1 MNCAGYRTG
10 AATSRSQ
17 GSETEGN
24 RQPCRGVDPRASP
37 AATSGLVSDTV
48 RRNADLR
55 GRTVLAVFAHP
66 DDESLA
72 CGGTLARLSDLGATV
87 VLLCAS
93 RGELGFVSDPLLVPS
108 GNLGSIRTNE
118 LYAAARVLGLH
129 TVLVL
134 DHPDGY
140 LDVDIVATIRQ
151 FEPDAV
157 ITFDEDGL
165 YWHVD
170 HVGVHERTS
179 RIVSSLGDAA
189 PPLYYVTMKPGTM
202 CEVAHSAT
210 SKSWAPPH
218 AGLWSI
224 EPAAF
229 GAPPRA
235 PTFNIDARA
244 WVPRKL
250 AALQC
255 HRSQMGSVNPF
266 SLLDE
271 TDACEWLGIEC
282 FRRAPIA
289 GRETRLL
296 EQLAEPVP
304 SATARTAATAF

>member
-1 MNCAGYRTG
+1 
-10 AATSRSQ
+10 
-17 GSETEGN
+17 
-24 RQPCRGVDPRASP
+24 
-37 AATSGLVSDTV
+37 
-48 RRNADLR
+48 
-55 GRTVLAVFAHP
+55 VLAVFAHP

-72 CGGTLARLSDLGATV
+72 CGATLARLSDLGATV
-87 VLLCAS
+87 ILLCAS
-93 RGELGFVSDPLLVPS
+93 RGELGFVSEPSLVPS
-108 GNLGSIRTNE
+108 GDLGSVRTNE
-118 LYAAARVLGLH
+118 LYDAARVLGLH

-140 LDVDIVATIRQ
+140 LRWAHAARLDIDIAAAIRH

-170 HVGVHERTS
+170 HVGIHERTS
-179 RIVSSLGDAA
+179 GVVSSLGDAA
-189 PPLYYVTMKPGTM
+189 PALYYVTMKPGIM
-202 CEVAHSAT
+202 CDVAHNAI
-210 SKSWAPPH
+210 SKHWVPPH

-229 GAPPRA
+229 GAPLRA
-235 PTFNIDARA
+235 RTFDVDARP
-244 WVPRKL
+244 WVRRKL

-266 SLLDE
+266 SLLNE

-289 GRETRLL
+289 GRDTRLL
-296 EQLAEPVP
+296 EQLVDELVP
-304 SATARTAATAF
+304 SAAARTAATAV

>member
-1 MNCAGYRTG
+1 
-10 AATSRSQ
+10 
-17 GSETEGN
+17 
-24 RQPCRGVDPRASP
+24 
-37 AATSGLVSDTV
+37 
-48 RRNADLR
+48 
-55 GRTVLAVFAHP
+55 VLAVFAHP

-93 RGELGFVSDPLLVPS
+93 RGELGFVSDLSLVPN
-108 GNLGSIRTNE
+108 GDLGHIRTNE
-118 LYAAARVLGLH
+118 LCAAARVLGLR
-129 TVLVL
+129 TVLVR

-140 LDVDIVATIRQ
+140 LRWAQASRLDIDIAATIRQ

-189 PPLYYVTMKPGTM
+189 PALYYVTMKPGMM
-202 CEVAHSAT
+202 CDVAHRAR
-210 SKSWAPPH
+210 SKRWAPPH

-235 PTFNIDARA
+235 RTFDIDARP
-244 WVPRKL
+244 WVGRKL

-255 HRSQMGSVNPF
+255 HQSQMGSVNPF

-289 GRETRLL
+289 GRNTRLL
-296 EQLAEPVP
+296 EQLADESVP
-304 SATARTAATAF
+304 SPAAQAAPAF